1 MKVVIEFI
9 YGLLSN
15 LHIYLMFKTASWAG
29 VLALLSR
36 VIEFKQ

>member
-1 MKVVIEFI
+1 MKDVIEFI

-15 LHIYLMFKTASWAG
+15 LNIYLVLKTASWAG

-36 VIEFKQ
+36 GMKFKQ